1 MFKEYKFIWILP
13 CLFLKPNRRTLSS
26 SSPCCMNWSNSIVT
40 LSRFCK
46 SSWVSRWFD
55 KPTLGMKPQTIWD
68 RVTRLP
74 SEKKPA
80 LFLGKASHCTTPSW
94 QKIVAAPFA
103 LIKVPTETYAFLFL
117 AEIRI
122 EPSPF
127 WTSEVLRF
135 FSISYT
141 FCTWVKNIKILST
154 EKFEINKFISSC
166 IVFLKQCLLC
176 EWISLPQLLQ
186 PRWGI

>member
-1 MFKEYKFIWILP
+1 
-13 CLFLKPNRRTLSS
+13 
-26 SSPCCMNWSNSIVT
+26 
-40 LSRFCK
+40 
-46 SSWVSRWFD
+46 
-55 KPTLGMKPQTIWD
+55 MKPQTNWD
-68 RVTRLP
+68 RVTILS
-74 SEKKPA
+74 SERKPA
-80 LFLGKASHCTTPSW
+80 LFLDKASHCTTPSW
-94 QKIVAAPFA
+94 QKMVAAPFA
-103 LIKVPTETYAFLFL
+103 LIKVPTETYASLFL

-141 FCTWVKNIKILST
+141 FWTWVKNIKILST

-186 PRWGI
+186 PRWGIYHQPLTWKLALWLECHQFCRHQIQHSQHMKYINIIWGIRGSW